1 MRSRPLRWPQSRWFA
16 MAKLLLLSFVFA
28 TVAIPVR
35 MSADKDPKRGLRKAM
50 KWMIYFN
57 LFYLFNLYYLQAH
70 LN

>member
-1 MRSRPLRWPQSRWFA
+1 

>member
-1 MRSRPLRWPQSRWFA
+1 

-35 MSADKDPKRGLRKAM
+35 ASADKNPKRGFRRAM
-50 KWMIYFN
+50 KGMVLFN

-70 LN
+70 LH